1 MPLLFPN
8 LLTMSSTTPITTA
21 QSSPKKP
28 VDDKSSPKKPV
39 DDQKK
44 VTENEQIPN
53 SDQGASH
60 VDQLL
65 EQVIGDEDLTLLSLE
80 ELDVLL
86 NQVDFL
92 EAVELDTGGG
102 TIPNNGN
109 NQNSTST
116 SSLTSSPA
124 SSPTSRPTSSF
135 TSSFTSSPTPSPT
148 RSLTSSS
155 TSSST
160 SSVSRPDLVGSFG
173 TINLPSTV
181 NFGAQGSAKVIVTNQ
196 GQASASGPSTVKLYI
211 STDGEIDSNDRL
223 LTSVSTNLNLNA
235 GQSVTLDLTYNNNTS
250 VIAAGAYFLIA
261 QVDANNQIPEQLETN
276 NVTSKLVSGLNTNAI
291 IDWNAIA
298 LNAIQA
304 EGKAGRGVGPTVG
317 SRLMALVSTAVY
329 DTVQAFNTLYPS
341 YAVNVSAPTNT
352 SLQAAV
358 VGAAYRVLSTQ
369 LPEQNSL
376 LSQQVTNSLAEIQDS
391 ATAENRGFNFGILV
405 ANQSLNLRAN
415 DGSSN
420 NTPFTAPSGNYVWT
434 PETLGPTAGVA
445 LGANWGGVT
454 PWTIGNI
461 DQFVSQNQLDVTL
474 DGRPDN
480 PNDQGA
486 LYAQEIEEVR
496 LYGGLQNTA
505 LTTTLRNAD
514 QAEMAV
520 FWAYDR
526 ADSFRPYGHL
536 NQIAQEIAVREGNTL
551 QEDASLFAALNTA
564 LADAVIVAWK
574 EKYTELQPRPDDVI
588 AGGFAA
594 NDGIASTVGDPNWK
608 PLLSELIGVNS
619 PPFPDYMSGHS
630 AMGGAFAG
638 VMTEYFGENYVF
650 SAVSQELPGVV
661 RNFDSFHEAG
671 MEDAIGRIYGG
682 VHVREACIDSFE
694 MGLAVGDFVSTSVFQ
709 PIV

>member
-1 MPLLFPN
+1 MI
-8 LLTMSSTTPITTA
+8 STTPITTA

-28 VDDKSSPKKPV
+28 VDD
-39 DDQKK
+39 QRK

-53 SDQGASH
+53 STKASSKI
-60 VDQLL
+60 DELL
-65 EQVIGDEDLTLLSLE
+65 EEVIGDKKLNQLSLE
-80 ELDVLL
+80 DLNVLL
-86 NQVDFL
+86 SEVDFL
-92 EAVELDTGGG
+92 DAIGLDTEGKKK
-102 TIPNNGN
+102 PKEDKSNNGN
-109 NQNSTST
+109 NENSGSTSSFTSSAASSPTSSPTSSST
-116 SSLTSSPA
+116 SSLTSSP
-124 SSPTSRPTSSF
+124 TSSL
-135 TSSFTSSPTPSPT
+135 TS
-148 RSLTSSS
+148 SLTSSS
-155 TSSST
+155 TSSFT
-160 SSVSRPDLVGSFG
+160 SSVSLPDLVGSFG

-181 NFGAQGSAKVIVTNQ
+181 NFGAQGNAQVIVTNQ
-196 GQASASGPSTVKLYI
+196 GQAIASGPSTVRLYI
-211 STDGEIDSNDRL
+211 STDGEIDSNDAL
-223 LTSVSTNLNLNA
+223 LTSVSTNLNLSA
-235 GQSVTLDLTYNNNTS
+235 EQSVTLNLQYQNNTS
-250 VIAAGAYFLIA
+250 VIAPGAYFLIA

-304 EGKAGRGVGPTVG
+304 EGKAGRGVPPTVG

-329 DTVQAFNTLYPS
+329 DTVQAFNTSYPS
-341 YAVNVSAPTNT
+341 YAVNVNAPANT

-369 LPEQNSL
+369 LPGQNSL
-376 LSQQVTNSLAEIQDS
+376 FLQQVTNSLAEIQDS
-391 ATAENRGFNFGILV
+391 ATAESRGFNFGILV
-405 ANQSLNLRAN
+405 ANQSLNLRAS

-486 LYAQEIEEVR
+486 LYAEEIEEVR
-496 LYGGLQNTA
+496 LYGGLEDTA
-505 LTTTLRNAD
+505 LTTTLRTED
-514 QAEMAV
+514 QTEMAV
-520 FWAYDR
+520 FFAYDR
-526 ADSFRPYGHL
+526 ADTFRPYGQL

-574 EKYTELQPRPDDVI
+574 EKYTELQPRPDDII

-594 NDGIASTVGDPNWK
+594 NDGLTSTVGDPNWES
-608 PLLSELIGVNS
+608 LLSTLMGVNS

-661 RNFDSFHEAG
+661 RSFDSFYDAG
-671 MEDAIGRIYGG
+671 MEDALSRIYGG
-682 VHVREACIDSFE
+682 VHVREACIESFE

>member
-1 MPLLFPN
+1 M
-8 LLTMSSTTPITTA
+8 
-21 QSSPKKP
+21 
-28 VDDKSSPKKPV
+28 
-39 DDQKK
+39 
-44 VTENEQIPN
+44 
-53 SDQGASH
+53 
-60 VDQLL
+60 
-65 EQVIGDEDLTLLSLE
+65 
-80 ELDVLL
+80 
-86 NQVDFL
+86 
-92 EAVELDTGGG
+92 
-102 TIPNNGN
+102 
-109 NQNSTST
+109 
-116 SSLTSSPA
+116 
-124 SSPTSRPTSSF
+124 
-135 TSSFTSSPTPSPT
+135 
-148 RSLTSSS
+148 
-155 TSSST
+155 
-160 SSVSRPDLVGSFG
+160 GSFG
-173 TINLPSTV
+173 AINLPSTV
-181 NFGAQGSAKVIVTNQ
+181 NFGAQGNAQVIVTNQ
-196 GQASASGPSTVKLYI
+196 GQAIASGPSTVRLYI
-211 STDGEIDSNDRL
+211 STDGEIDSNDAL
-223 LTSVSTNLNLNA
+223 LTSVSTNLNLSA
-235 GQSVTLDLTYNNNTS
+235 GQSVTLNLQYQNNTS
-250 VIAAGAYFLIA
+250 VIAPGAYFLIA

-304 EGKAGRGVGPTVG
+304 EGKAGRGVPPTVG

-329 DTVQAFNTLYPS
+329 DTVQAFNTSYPS
-341 YAVNVSAPTNT
+341 YAVNVNAPANT

-369 LPEQNSL
+369 LPGQNSL
-376 LSQQVTNSLAEIQDS
+376 FLQQVTNSLAEIQDS
-391 ATAENRGFNFGILV
+391 ATAESRGFNFGILV

-420 NTPFTAPSGNYVWT
+420 NTPFTAPSGNYVWR
-434 PETLGPTAGVA
+434 PETVGPTAGVA

-526 ADSFRPYGHL
+526 ADTFRPYGHL

-594 NDGIASTVGDPNWK
+594 NDGIASTVGDPNWES
-608 PLLSELIGVNS
+608 LLSTLMGVNS

-661 RNFDSFHEAG
+661 RSFDSFHDAG

-682 VHVREACIDSFE
+682 VHVREACIESFE
-694 MGLAVGDFVSTSVFQ
+694 MGLAVGDFVATSVFQ

>member
-28 VDDKSSPKKPV
+28 VDDQSSPKKPV

-53 SDQGASH
+53 SNQGDSH

-124 SSPTSRPTSSF
+124 SSPTSSF
-135 TSSFTSSPTPSPT
+135 TSSFTSSPT

-461 DQFVSQNQLDVTL
+461 NQFVSQKQLDVIL
-474 DGRPDN
+474 NGRPDN

-526 ADSFRPYGHL
+526 ADTFRPYGHL

-608 PLLSELIGVNS
+608 PLLSELMGVNS

-661 RNFDSFHEAG
+661 RDFDSFHEAG

>member
-8 LLTMSSTTPITTA
+8 LLTMSSTTLITTA
-21 QSSPKKP
+21 Q
-28 VDDKSSPKKPV
+28 SSPKKPV

-391 ATAENRGFNFGILV
+391 ATAESRGFNFGILV

-520 FWAYDR
+520 FWSYDR

-661 RNFDSFHEAG
+661 RDFDSFYEAG
-671 MEDAIGRIYGG
+671 MEDALSRIYGG
-682 VHVREACIDSFE
+682 VHVSEACTDSFE

>member
-28 VDDKSSPKKPV
+28 VDD
-39 DDQKK
+39 QKK

-53 SDQGASH
+53 SNQGTSH

-341 YAVNVSAPTNT
+341 YAVNVNAPTNT

-526 ADSFRPYGHL
+526 ADTFRPYGHL

-574 EKYTELQPRPDDVI
+574 EKYTELQPRPDDII

-594 NDGIASTVGDPNWK
+594 NDGIASTVGDPDWK
-608 PLLSELIGVNS
+608 PLLSTLMGVNS

-638 VMTEYFGENYVF
+638 VMTEYFGDNYVF

-661 RNFDSFHEAG
+661 RNFDSFYEAG
-671 MEDAIGRIYGG
+671 MEDALSRIYGG
-682 VHVREACIDSFE
+682 VHVSEACIDSFE

>member
-1 MPLLFPN
+1 
-8 LLTMSSTTPITTA
+8 MSSTTPITTA
-21 QSSPKKP
+21 Q
-28 VDDKSSPKKPV
+28 SSPKKPV

-53 SDQGASH
+53 SNQGTSH

-304 EGKAGRGVGPTVG
+304 EGEQGGELGR
-317 SRLMALVSTAVY
+317 
-329 DTVQAFNTLYPS
+329 QW
-341 YAVNVSAPTNT
+341 
-352 SLQAAV
+352 
-358 VGAAYRVLSTQ
+358 VL
-369 LPEQNSL
+369 
-376 LSQQVTNSLAEIQDS
+376 A
-391 ATAENRGFNFGILV
+391 
-405 ANQSLNLRAN
+405 
-415 DGSSN
+415 
-420 NTPFTAPSGNYVWT
+420 
-434 PETLGPTAGVA
+434 
-445 LGANWGGVT
+445 
-454 PWTIGNI
+454 
-461 DQFVSQNQLDVTL
+461 
-474 DGRPDN
+474 
-480 PNDQGA
+480 
-486 LYAQEIEEVR
+486 
-496 LYGGLQNTA
+496 
-505 LTTTLRNAD
+505 
-514 QAEMAV
+514 
-520 FWAYDR
+520 
-526 ADSFRPYGHL
+526 
-536 NQIAQEIAVREGNTL
+536 
-551 QEDASLFAALNTA
+551 
-564 LADAVIVAWK
+564 
-574 EKYTELQPRPDDVI
+574 
-588 AGGFAA
+588 
-594 NDGIASTVGDPNWK
+594 
-608 PLLSELIGVNS
+608 
-619 PPFPDYMSGHS
+619 
-630 AMGGAFAG
+630 
-638 VMTEYFGENYVF
+638 
-650 SAVSQELPGVV
+650 
-661 RNFDSFHEAG
+661 
-671 MEDAIGRIYGG
+671 
-682 VHVREACIDSFE
+682 
-694 MGLAVGDFVSTSVFQ
+694 
-709 PIV
+709 

>member
-1 MPLLFPN
+1 
-8 LLTMSSTTPITTA
+8 
-21 QSSPKKP
+21 
-28 VDDKSSPKKPV
+28 
-39 DDQKK
+39 
-44 VTENEQIPN
+44 
-53 SDQGASH
+53 
-60 VDQLL
+60 
-65 EQVIGDEDLTLLSLE
+65 
-80 ELDVLL
+80 
-86 NQVDFL
+86 
-92 EAVELDTGGG
+92 
-102 TIPNNGN
+102 
-109 NQNSTST
+109 
-116 SSLTSSPA
+116 
-124 SSPTSRPTSSF
+124 
-135 TSSFTSSPTPSPT
+135 
-148 RSLTSSS
+148 
-155 TSSST
+155 
-160 SSVSRPDLVGSFG
+160 VGSFG
-173 TINLPSTV
+173 TITLPSTV
-181 NFGAQGSAKVIVTNQ
+181 NFGALGNAQVIVTNQ
-196 GQASASGPSTVKLYI
+196 GQAIASGSSTVRLYI
-211 STDGEIDSNDRL
+211 STDGEIDSNDAL

-235 GQSVTLDLTYNNNTS
+235 GQSVTLNLQYQNNTS
-250 VIAAGAYFLIA
+250 VIAPGAYFLIA
-261 QVDANNQIPEQLETN
+261 QVDANTQITEQLETN

-329 DTVQAFNTLYPS
+329 DTVQAFNNLYPS
-341 YAVNVSAPTNT
+341 YAVNVNAPTNT

-369 LPEQNSL
+369 LPGQNSL
-376 LSQQVTNSLAEIQDS
+376 LLQQVSNSLAEIQESPTDKS
-391 ATAENRGFNFGILV
+391 RGFNFGILV

-461 DQFVSQNQLDVTL
+461 DQFVSQKQLDVIL
-474 DGRPDN
+474 NGRPNTN
-480 PNDQGA
+480 PT

-526 ADSFRPYGHL
+526 TDTFRPYGQL

-594 NDGIASTVGDPNWK
+594 NDGIASTVGDPNWES
-608 PLLSELIGVNS
+608 LLSTLMGVNS

-661 RNFDSFHEAG
+661 RNFNSFYQAG
-671 MEDAIGRIYGG
+671 MEDALSRIYGG
-682 VHVREACIDSFE
+682 VHVREACIDSFN
-694 MGLAVGDFVSTSVFQ
+694 MGLAVGDFVATSVFQ
-709 PIV
+709 QQFSF

>member
-1 MPLLFPN
+1 
-8 LLTMSSTTPITTA
+8 MSSTTTVTTA
-21 QSSPKKP
+21 ESLPENTL
-28 VDDKSSPKKPV
+28 

-44 VTENEQIPN
+44 VTENENIPN
-53 SDQGASH
+53 STTATSKIDE
-60 VDQLL
+60 LL
-65 EQVIGDEDLTLLSLE
+65 KAAVGGKN
-80 ELDVLL
+80 L
-86 NQVDFL
+86 NQFSPKELNELLDKVNFL
-92 EAVELDTGGG
+92 GAIGLDTNGKQ
-102 TIPNNGN
+102 IPTTVNNN
-109 NQNSTST
+109 KSSSTSSPTSSSTPSPT
-116 SSLTSSPA
+116 SSLTSSP
-124 SSPTSRPTSSF
+124 
-135 TSSFTSSPTPSPT
+135 TSSPTPSPT
-148 RSLTSSS
+148 PSLAS
-155 TSSST
+155 T
-160 SSVSRPDLVGSFG
+160 VSQPDLVGSFG
-173 TINLPSTV
+173 TINLPTTV
-181 NFGAQGSAKVIVTNQ
+181 AFGAQGTAQVIVTNQ
-196 GQASASGPSTVKLYI
+196 GQGIASGPSTVKLYI
-211 STDGEIDSNDRL
+211 STDGQIDSNDAL

-250 VIAAGAYFLIA
+250 VIAPGAYFLIA
-261 QVDANNQIPEQLETN
+261 QVDADNQIAEQLETN

-304 EGKAGRGVGPTVG
+304 EGKAGRGVPPTVG

-341 YAVNVSAPTNT
+341 YAVNVNAPTNT
-352 SLQAAV
+352 SLEAAV

-369 LPEQNSL
+369 LPGQNSL
-376 LSQQVTNSLAEIQDS
+376 LLQQVSNSLAEIQDS
-391 ATAENRGFNFGILV
+391 ATAESRGFNFGILV
-405 ANQSLNLRAN
+405 GNQSINLRTN

-420 NTPFTAPSGNYVWT
+420 NTPFTAPSGAYVWR
-434 PETLGPTAGVA
+434 PETVGPTAGVA
-445 LGANWGGVT
+445 VGANWGGVT

-461 DQFVSQNQLDVTL
+461 NQFVSQKQLDVIL
-474 DGRPDN
+474 NGRPDN

-514 QAEMAV
+514 QEQMAV

-526 ADSFRPYGHL
+526 ADTFRPYGHL
-536 NQIAQEIAVREGNTL
+536 NQIAQEIAVRQGNTL
-551 QEDASLFAALNTA
+551 QKDASLFAALNTA

-574 EKYTELQPRPDDVI
+574 EKYTELQPRPDDII

-594 NDGIASTVGDPNWK
+594 NDGMASTVGDPNWK
-608 PLLSELIGVNS
+608 PLLSTLMGVNS

-630 AMGGAFAG
+630 AMGGVFAG
-638 VMTEYFGENYVF
+638 VMAKYFGQNYQF

-661 RNFDSFHEAG
+661 RNFTSFYQAG

-682 VHVREACIDSFE
+682 VHVREACIDSFN

>member
-1 MPLLFPN
+1 
-8 LLTMSSTTPITTA
+8 
-21 QSSPKKP
+21 
-28 VDDKSSPKKPV
+28 
-39 DDQKK
+39 
-44 VTENEQIPN
+44 
-53 SDQGASH
+53 
-60 VDQLL
+60 LL

-454 PWTIGNI
+454 PWTIGI

-520 FWAYDR
+520 FWSYDR
-526 ADSFRPYGHL
+526 ADTFRPYGHL
-536 NQIAQEIAVREGNTL
+536 NQIAQEIAVRQGNTL

-661 RNFDSFHEAG
+661 RNFNSFYQAG

>member
-1 MPLLFPN
+1 
-8 LLTMSSTTPITTA
+8 MSSTTIITTT
-21 QSSPKKP
+21 QSSPKQ
-28 VDDKSSPKKPV
+28 PV
-39 DDQKK
+39 DDQRK
-44 VTENEQIPN
+44 VTENEQITN
-53 SDQGASH
+53 STKASSKI
-60 VDQLL
+60 DELL
-65 EQVIGDEDLTLLSLE
+65 EEVIGDKKLNQLSLE
-80 ELDVLL
+80 DLNVLL
-86 NQVDFL
+86 SEVDFL
-92 EAVELDTGGG
+92 DAIGLDTEGKKK
-102 TIPNNGN
+102 PKEDKSNNGN
-109 NQNSTST
+109 NENSGSTSSFTSSAASSPTSSPTSSST
-116 SSLTSSPA
+116 SSLTSSP
-124 SSPTSRPTSSF
+124 TS
-135 TSSFTSSPTPSPT
+135 
-148 RSLTSSS
+148 SLTSSS
-155 TSSST
+155 TSSFT
-160 SSVSRPDLVGSFG
+160 SSVSLPDLVGSFG
-173 TINLPSTV
+173 AINLPSTV
-181 NFGAQGSAKVIVTNQ
+181 NFGAQGNAQVIVTNQ
-196 GQASASGPSTVKLYI
+196 GQAIASGPSTVRLYI
-211 STDGEIDSNDRL
+211 STDGEIDSNDAL
-223 LTSVSTNLNLNA
+223 LTSVSTNLNLSA
-235 GQSVTLDLTYNNNTS
+235 GQSVTLNLQYQNNTS
-250 VIAAGAYFLIA
+250 VIAPGAYFLIA

-304 EGKAGRGVGPTVG
+304 EGKAGRGVPPTVG

-329 DTVQAFNTLYPS
+329 DTVQAFNTSYPS
-341 YAVNVSAPTNT
+341 YAVNVNAPANT

-369 LPEQNSL
+369 LPGQNSL
-376 LSQQVTNSLAEIQDS
+376 FLQQVTNSLAEIQDS
-391 ATAENRGFNFGILV
+391 ATAESRGFNFGILV

-420 NTPFTAPSGNYVWT
+420 NTPFTAPSGNYVWR
-434 PETLGPTAGVA
+434 PETVGPTAGVA
-445 LGANWGGVT
+445 LGANWGAVT

-520 FWAYDR
+520 FFAYDR
-526 ADSFRPYGHL
+526 ADTFRPYGHL

-594 NDGIASTVGDPNWK
+594 NDGIASTVGDPNWES
-608 PLLSELIGVNS
+608 LLSTLMGVNS

-650 SAVSQELPGVV
+650 STVSQELPGVV
-661 RNFDSFHEAG
+661 RHFESFYEAG
-671 MEDAIGRIYGG
+671 MEDALSRIYGG
-682 VHVREACIDSFE
+682 VHVREACIESFE

>member
-28 VDDKSSPKKPV
+28 VDD
-39 DDQKK
+39 QRK

-53 SDQGASH
+53 STKASSKI
-60 VDQLL
+60 DELL
-65 EQVIGDEDLTLLSLE
+65 EEVIGDKKLNQLSLE
-80 ELDVLL
+80 DLNVLL
-86 NQVDFL
+86 SEVDFL
-92 EAVELDTGGG
+92 DAIGLDTEGKKK
-102 TIPNNGN
+102 PKEDKSNNGN
-109 NQNSTST
+109 NENSGSTSSFTSSAASSPTSSPTSSST
-116 SSLTSSPA
+116 SSLTSSP
-124 SSPTSRPTSSF
+124 TSSL
-135 TSSFTSSPTPSPT
+135 TS
-148 RSLTSSS
+148 SLTSSS
-155 TSSST
+155 TSSFT
-160 SSVSRPDLVGSFG
+160 SSVSLPDLVGSFG

-181 NFGAQGSAKVIVTNQ
+181 NFGAQGNAQVIVTNQ
-196 GQASASGPSTVKLYI
+196 GQAIASGPSTVRLYI
-211 STDGEIDSNDRL
+211 STDGEIDSNDAL
-223 LTSVSTNLNLNA
+223 LTSVSTNLNLSA
-235 GQSVTLDLTYNNNTS
+235 EQSVTLNLQYQNNTS
-250 VIAAGAYFLIA
+250 VIAPGAYFLIA

-304 EGKAGRGVGPTVG
+304 EGKAGRGVPPTVG

-329 DTVQAFNTLYPS
+329 DTVQAFNTSYPS
-341 YAVNVSAPTNT
+341 YAVNVNAPANT

-369 LPEQNSL
+369 LPGQNSL
-376 LSQQVTNSLAEIQDS
+376 FLQQVTNSLAEIQDS
-391 ATAENRGFNFGILV
+391 ATAESRGFNFGILV

-454 PWTIGNI
+454 TWTIGNI

-574 EKYTELQPRPDDVI
+574 EKYTELQPRPDDII

-594 NDGIASTVGDPNWK
+594 NDGLTSTVGDPNWES
-608 PLLSELIGVNS
+608 LLSTLMGVNS

-650 SAVSQELPGVV
+650 STVSQELPGVV
-661 RNFDSFHEAG
+661 RHFESFYEAG
-671 MEDAIGRIYGG
+671 MEDALSRIYGG
-682 VHVREACIDSFE
+682 VHVREACIESFE

>member
-1 MPLLFPN
+1 
-8 LLTMSSTTPITTA
+8 
-21 QSSPKKP
+21 
-28 VDDKSSPKKPV
+28 
-39 DDQKK
+39 
-44 VTENEQIPN
+44 
-53 SDQGASH
+53 
-60 VDQLL
+60 
-65 EQVIGDEDLTLLSLE
+65 
-80 ELDVLL
+80 
-86 NQVDFL
+86 
-92 EAVELDTGGG
+92 
-102 TIPNNGN
+102 
-109 NQNSTST
+109 
-116 SSLTSSPA
+116 
-124 SSPTSRPTSSF
+124 
-135 TSSFTSSPTPSPT
+135 
-148 RSLTSSS
+148 
-155 TSSST
+155 
-160 SSVSRPDLVGSFG
+160 VGSFG

-181 NFGAQGSAKVIVTNQ
+181 NFGAQGNAQVIVTNQ
-196 GQASASGPSTVKLYI
+196 GQAIASGPSTVRLYI
-211 STDGEIDSNDRL
+211 STDGEIDSNDAL
-223 LTSVSTNLNLNA
+223 LASASTNLNLSA
-235 GQSVTLDLTYNNNTS
+235 GQSVTLNLQYQNNTS
-250 VIAAGAYFLIA
+250 VIAPGAYFLIA
-261 QVDANNQIPEQLETN
+261 QVDANNQIAEQLETN

-304 EGKAGRGVGPTVG
+304 EGKAGRGVPPTVG

-341 YAVNVSAPTNT
+341 YAVNVNAPGTT
-352 SLQAAV
+352 SLEAAV

-369 LPEQNSL
+369 LPGQNSL
-376 LSQQVTNSLAEIQDS
+376 LLQQVTNSLAEIQDS
-391 ATAENRGFNFGILV
+391 ATAESRGFNFGILV
-405 ANQSLNLRAN
+405 GNQSINLRTN

-486 LYAQEIEEVR
+486 LYAEEIEEVR
-496 LYGGLQNTA
+496 LYGGLEDTA
-505 LTTTLRNAD
+505 LTTTLRTED
-514 QAEMAV
+514 QTEMAV
-520 FWAYDR
+520 FFAYDR
-526 ADSFRPYGHL
+526 ADTFRPYGQL

-574 EKYTELQPRPDDVI
+574 EKYTELQPRPDDII

-594 NDGIASTVGDPNWK
+594 NDGLTSTVGDPNWES
-608 PLLSELIGVNS
+608 LLSTLMGVNS

-638 VMTEYFGENYVF
+638 VMAKYFGQNYQF

-661 RNFDSFHEAG
+661 RNFTSFYQAG
-671 MEDAIGRIYGG
+671 MEDALSRIYGG
-682 VHVREACIDSFE
+682 VHVREACIDSFN

>member
-1 MPLLFPN
+1 M
-8 LLTMSSTTPITTA
+8 
-21 QSSPKKP
+21 
-28 VDDKSSPKKPV
+28 
-39 DDQKK
+39 
-44 VTENEQIPN
+44 
-53 SDQGASH
+53 
-60 VDQLL
+60 
-65 EQVIGDEDLTLLSLE
+65 
-80 ELDVLL
+80 
-86 NQVDFL
+86 
-92 EAVELDTGGG
+92 
-102 TIPNNGN
+102 
-109 NQNSTST
+109 
-116 SSLTSSPA
+116 
-124 SSPTSRPTSSF
+124 
-135 TSSFTSSPTPSPT
+135 
-148 RSLTSSS
+148 
-155 TSSST
+155 
-160 SSVSRPDLVGSFG
+160 GSFG
-173 TINLPSTV
+173 TITLPSTV
-181 NFGAQGSAKVIVTNQ
+181 NFGALGNAQVIVTNQ
-196 GQASASGPSTVKLYI
+196 GQAIARGSSTVKLYI
-211 STDGEIDSNDRL
+211 STDGEIDSNDAL
-223 LTSVSTNLNLNA
+223 LTSVSTNLDLNA
-235 GQSVTLDLTYNNNTS
+235 GQSVTLNLQYQNNTS
-250 VIAAGAYFLIA
+250 VIAPGAYFLIA
-261 QVDANNQIPEQLETN
+261 QVDANTQITEELETN

-341 YAVNVSAPTNT
+341 YAVNVNAPTNT
-352 SLQAAV
+352 SLEAAV

-369 LPEQNSL
+369 LPGQNSL
-376 LSQQVTNSLAEIQDS
+376 LSQQVANSLAEIQDS
-391 ATAENRGFNFGILV
+391 ATAESRGFNFGILV
-405 ANQSLNLRAN
+405 GNQSLNLRAN

-434 PETLGPTAGVA
+434 PETVGPTAGVA

-454 PWTIGNI
+454 PWTIGKI
-461 DQFVSQNQLDVTL
+461 DQFVSQKQLDVTL
-474 DGRPDN
+474 NGRPNTN
-480 PNDQGA
+480 PT

-526 ADSFRPYGHL
+526 ADTFRPYGQL

-594 NDGIASTVGDPNWK
+594 NNDGLTSTVGDPNWES
-608 PLLSELIGVNS
+608 LLSTLMGVNS

-638 VMTEYFGENYVF
+638 VMTKYFGENYVF
-650 SAVSQELPGVV
+650 SAVSQELPDVV
-661 RNFDSFHEAG
+661 RNFNSFYQAG
-671 MEDAIGRIYGG
+671 MEDALSRIYGG
-682 VHVREACIDSFE
+682 VHVREACIDSFN
-694 MGLAVGDFVSTSVFQ
+694 MGIAVGDFVATSVFQ

>member
-8 LLTMSSTTPITTA
+8 LLTMSSTTLITTA

-28 VDDKSSPKKPV
+28 VDDQSSPKKPV

-53 SDQGASH
+53 SNQGDSH

-124 SSPTSRPTSSF
+124 SSPTSSF
-135 TSSFTSSPTPSPT
+135 TSSFTSSPT

-415 DGSSN
+415 DGSN
-420 NTPFTAPSGNYVWT
+420 DNTPFTPLSGAYVWT

-526 ADSFRPYGHL
+526 ADTFRPYGHL

-608 PLLSELIGVNS
+608 PLLSELMGVNS

-661 RNFDSFHEAG
+661 RDFDSFHEAG